1 MKKAIAAAL
10 AVAVLLLTAACSK
23 NTGSVKLAD
32 EADSLAYI
40 IGMNVGM
47 NLQRMDS
54 SIRVDAVCEGIRDYL
69 GGNARF
75 TVEEARTY
83 YLRHITYERPERIR
97 AYEEQFLEDIRQS
110 NRSYARTK
118 SGLTYTVEAV
128 GDETFTPA
136 NARDTVWVR
145 YVMRTADG
153 KQLYSSYDRGDTV
166 RAALGDLLKGLQESV
181 RLIGKGGKME
191 AWVPAASAYGAAGD
205 SELGVAPNATLF
217 FEIELVDVDKY
228 SARRRSGSQLF

>member
-1 MKKAIAAAL
+1 MIKKTMAAAL
-10 AVAVLLLTAACSK
+10 VGVLLLAVACSK
-23 NTGSVKLAD
+23 STGGMKLAD

-54 SIRVDAVCEGIRDYL
+54 TIHVDAVCEGIRDYFRQ
-69 GGNARF
+69 NTRF

-83 YLRHITYERPERIR
+83 YLRHITYERPERVR
-97 AYEEQFLEDIRQS
+97 AYEERFLEDIRQS

-128 GDETFTPA
+128 GDETFTPT
-136 NARDTVWVR
+136 NARDTVSVR
-145 YVMRTADG
+145 YIMRTADG

-191 AWVPAASAYGAAGD
+191 AWVPAASAYGTAG
-205 SELGVAPNATLF
+205 STELGVAPDATLF

-228 SARRRSGSQLF
+228 SGRRTSGTQLF

>member
-1 MKKAIAAAL
+1 MKKTIAAAL

-136 NARDTVWVR
+136 NARDTV
-145 YVMRTADG
+145 
-153 KQLYSSYDRGDTV
+153 SSYDRGDTV